1 MTLDTAT
8 NLFYY
13 AQQVSKDAPI
23 GPEFGK
29 AEPIGAFIVVSLAVV
44 VLSVGWA
51 FYRRYTRFN
60 RRRAFAEANGL
71 DVFDREAID
80 RAMAEQGLLDRRK
93 QRFF

>member
-1 MTLDTAT
+1 M
-8 NLFYY
+8 
-13 AQQVSKDAPI
+13 
-23 GPEFGK
+23 
-29 AEPIGAFIVVSLAVV
+29 V
-44 VLSVGWA
+44 VLSIGWA

-80 RAMAEQGLLDRRK
+80 RAMAEQGVLDRRK